1 MAKTIAWE
9 TEMERA
15 LTRAKSEDKPIFL
28 DFFNP
33 G

>member
-1 MAKTIAWE
+1 MEDKIKWE
-9 TEMERA
+9 TEMTAALHKARA
-15 LTRAKSEDKPIFL
+15 ENKNIFL